1 MAISNQPLLGS
12 ASGNVNRINRITF
25 MIGPA
30 KTASH
35 VVHVTGSLN
44 RYDRA
49 RDDSTEPANI
59 HVVERD
65 NYITEES

>member
-1 MAISNQPLLGS
+1 MAISNQPLSGS
-12 ASGNVNRINRITF
+12 ASGNVNRIHRITF
-25 MIGPA
+25 MIGSA
-30 KTASH
+30 KTAAH
-35 VVHVTGSLN
+35 VVHKTGSLD

-49 RDDSTEPANI
+49 RDDSTEPTNI